1 MHFMSL
7 GDCLAREKMET
18 MENLEQEENVYKRRE
33 ERKIKIKTLPIQIG
47 GSCKNIV
54 AKMLHGRRQRVPD
67 VMGGKQNDKNF
78 KEINLCA

>member
-18 MENLEQEENVYKRRE
+18 MENLEQEGNVYKRRE
-33 ERKIKIKTLPIQIG
+33 IKTKTLPIQIG
-47 GSCKNIV
+47 GSCRNIV

-67 VMGGKQNDKNF
+67 VMGGKQNDENF